1 MTNTTCTTDGCERK
15 VYFKGQCHGHYV
27 RVGRPKP
34 KPCRMD
40 DCETKAISQG
50 LCDMHY
56 TRLRRHGDPAV
67 IRNADRKLDGAA
79 RLERYGWTVAA
90 AGCWEFNGPT
100 RHGYGQISIRGNRSA
115 VASRVAY
122 ESWVGEIGEGMFV
135 CHRCDNPICINPSH
149 LFLGTHD
156 ENMDD
161 CRTKMRHQHGER
173 AWKAKVTEDQSVEI
187 RNLYATGRYTQAE
200 VGRMFGLGQT
210 GISAIVRRVNWKH
223 VA

>member
-1 MTNTTCTTDGCERK
+1 MNNTTCSTDECERK
-15 VYFKGQCHGHYV
+15 VYFKGKCHGHYV

-40 DCETKAISQG
+40 DCDIKAISQG

-67 IRNADRKLDGAA
+67 IRNADRKLDSAA
-79 RLERYGWTVAA
+79 RLERYGWTVTD

-122 ESWVGEIGEGMFV
+122 DAWVGEIGEGMFV
-135 CHRCDNPICINPSH
+135 CHSCDNPVCINPRH

-161 CRTKMRHQHGER
+161 CRAKMRHQHGER
-173 AWKAKVTEDQSVEI
+173 TWMAKVTEDQSVEI

-210 GISAIVRRVNWKH
+210 SVSAIVRRVNWKH